1 MKPTGSTVLAMA
13 AAALVAASAAGPA
26 AGALARPDGCSAAAR
41 HEPPA
46 PIGAEWRDRV
56 LEMQAHRR
64 SAVVSAWLSNGL
76 RVHHRRMTE
85 QPGRVEV
92 VVCFSGGELL
102 ECGQTRGLTL
112 LSACFLDAP
121 GAAGLS
127 ASEIARTLSQRDVRI
142 EGGVAP
148 DGLVMRIWGAAA
160 DIEAGLAASAAVF
173 ASPRADEESVARAAE
188 QAREVVARSRN
199 NERVVVA
206 DPLRE
211 MLCGVAECRAQ
222 PACVNKVG
230 RFEAADV
237 EGWIRRHGLESS
249 GEVAV
254 VGDIDL
260 ESALRLVA
268 STMGGLPERG
278 RASHKCLGA
287 DRKVPR
293 PQGPLIGE
301 TRCDAG
307 APVEQA
313 HVMAGFLSPNQC
325 EVLEVRRLRAGARV
339 LAERLEAKLHGL
351 DLGGE
356 ARVAAQ
362 YLPSPFDGLSVT
374 VITARVAPTHAA
386 AVRQVMQDSMCQ
398 LLDDGLAA
406 AELARATESLA
417 QWVSASE
424 RDPRYW
430 SMLLSRSTMTGLE
443 PDELVDGAAMYRTMK
458 PSDVIDAM
466 RRACTPENR
475 VGLMVLPGD

>member
-1 MKPTGSTVLAMA
+1 MKRTGSTVLAMA
-13 AAALVAASAAGPA
+13 AAAMVAASAAGAVAGPLGGGA
-26 AGALARPDGCSAAAR
+26 APMA
-41 HEPPA
+41 EPPA
-46 PIGAEWRDRV
+46 GSVAPEWTDRV
-56 LEMQAHRR
+56 VEMQAHRR
-64 SAVVSAWLSNGL
+64 SSVVSAWLSNGL
-76 RVHHRRMTE
+76 RVHHRRMIE

-92 VVCFSGGELL
+92 VVCFGGGELL

-112 LSACFLDAP
+112 VSACFLDAP
-121 GAAGLS
+121 GAETMNA
-127 ASEIARTLSQRDVRI
+127 AEIARSLADRDVRL

-148 DGLVMRIWGAAA
+148 DGLVMRIWGSAA
-160 DIEAGLAASAAVF
+160 DIEAGLAACAAVF
-173 ASPRADEESVARAAE
+173 AAPRADEESVARAAE
-188 QAREVVARSRN
+188 QAREVVARSRG

-211 MLCGVAECRAQ
+211 MLCGRAECRAQ

-230 RFEAADV
+230 RFEAQDV
-237 EGWIRRHGLESS
+237 ERWIRRHGLESS

-260 ESALRLVA
+260 ERALRIVA
-268 STMGGLPERG
+268 STLGALPERG
-278 RASHKCLGA
+278 RASHACLGG

-398 LLDDGLAA
+398 LLDGGLAP

-430 SMLLSRSTMTGLE
+430 SMLLSRSTLTGLE
-443 PDELVDGAAMYRTMK
+443 PDELVDGAAMYRSMK

-475 VGLMVLPGD
+475 VGLMVLPAE